1 MPQSQN
7 RTIVKKAVVIIS
19 LLLLA
24 KISPAQTKY
33 GITAGTGKTSL
44 YKFPVPPEDND
55 AYKGQTSWWAGLT
68 VNKTLLENNLSLVGS
83 ALFSKKGY
91 KYTVQRENGAN
102 NTIKDSS
109 FSQDLK
115 YAEINLYLR
124 KKFMLGEE
132 STQSVFVAT
141 GPSASLFLNGKEQV
155 QASYF
160 GNVKPAM
167 NNTNNKLVKGSG
179 AGQYNPAFFSCNFAI
194 GVELND
200 IAIWLHTGIA
210 LSDYF
215 QDAGKAEKH
224 KIKTFGI
231 NASFSFYTH
240 HKKER
245 TVKERPAKHD
255 ITPVA
260 VKDSALTDTDG
271 DGIADVN
278 DKCPT
283 VKGVGRYMGCP
294 VPDTDGDGVN
304 DEEDRCKTVPGTA
317 ANHGCPEAI
326 ADTLKNNAKDTVRFV
341 VYFEPGKSIL
351 RSEAYQTLTQ
361 VVNMLKANSKLSAIC
376 NGHTDYVGNE
386 DANYSRSLARATV
399 CADYISSFYIS
410 KTRVTINAFGNKMP
424 AADLTDPLVQ
434 WKNRRVEILVFE
446 SK

>member
-7 RTIVKKAVVIIS
+7 LTFTLQKVLAIIV

-24 KISPAQTKY
+24 QVSVAQTKY
-33 GITAGTGKTSL
+33 GITAGAGKSSL
-44 YKFPVPPEDND
+44 YKFPVPPEDDNC
-55 AYKGQTSWWAGLT
+55 YKGQSSWWAGLT
-68 VNKTLLENNLSLVGS
+68 INKTLVENSLGLVAS
-83 ALFSKKGY
+83 ATYSKKGY
-91 KYTVQRENGAN
+91 KYAIQKENGAA
-102 NTIKDSS
+102 NTIKDSG

-115 YAEINLYLR
+115 YADINLYLR
-124 KKFMLGEE
+124 KKFMFGEE
-132 STQSVFVAT
+132 STQSFFVGT
-141 GPSASLFLNGKEQV
+141 GPMASLFINGKEQV

-160 GNVKPAM
+160 GNIVPSKDI
-167 NNTNNKLVKGSG
+167 TNNKLEKGSG
-179 AGQYNPAFFSCNFAI
+179 AGKYNPAFFSWNFAI

-200 IAIWLHTGIA
+200 IAVWLHTSIA

-224 KIKTFGI
+224 QIKTFGI
-231 NASFSFYTH
+231 NASYSFYTH

-245 TVKERPAKHD
+245 TEKERPEKHAVVP
-255 ITPVA
+255 PVIA
-260 VKDSALTDTDG
+260 KDSLIDSDG
-271 DGIADVN
+271 DNVADIN

-283 VKGVGRYMGCP
+283 VKGVARYQGCP

-304 DEEDRCKTVPGTA
+304 DEEDRCKTVAGTA
-317 ANHGCPEAI
+317 ANHGCPVV
-326 ADTLKNNAKDTVRFV
+326 DTVKNTAKDTVRFV

-361 VVNMLKANSKLSAIC
+361 VVNLLKANSKLSVIC

-386 DANYSRSLARATV
+386 EANYSRSLARATV
-399 CADYISSFYIS
+399 CADYITSFYIS